1 MPTKVYIRMCILY
14 VILLCA
20 TAVNIWALQ
29 QRMATRLRWGLYHV
43 QGVAGK
49 QENRKV

>member
-14 VILLCA
+14 IILLCA

-29 QRMATRLRWGLYHV
+29 QRMVTRLRLGLYHV
-43 QGVAGK
+43 QGVPGK
-49 QENRKV
+49 QESIK